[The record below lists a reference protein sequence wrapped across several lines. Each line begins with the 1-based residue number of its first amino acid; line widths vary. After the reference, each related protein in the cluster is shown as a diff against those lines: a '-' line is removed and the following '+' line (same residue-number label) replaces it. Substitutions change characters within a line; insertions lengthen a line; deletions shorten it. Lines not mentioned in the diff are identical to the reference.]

1 MVPLRRDFSLSNNRL
16 LLLDKFGPKKGEQ
29 DKFPIVLSLL
39 PINQWIQTLFWHGSL
54 LEEVFGPDKRD
65 LGKRIKHG
73 ENHPDVNHLDVG
85 GRGKGLA
92 HPDETEKVDS
102 SYDFCLILLLYF
114 LYQIKIKSQEHI
126 KGKYL
131 QSWEDKHDGKV
142 NLDDH
147 GDVLVGEAVDHL
159 AQEHQHASR
168 QGHLDISCFH
178 ARNLFCSPWENL
190 RRQVG
195 QGWPQQQR
203 LASRP
208 TGLSTWGILVRLVMS
223 PF

>member
-1 MVPLRRDFSLSNNRL
+1 MNTNLVLTQLSSWRSLWSRQARSRKKDKAWWRSSRCQSSWCRRSR
-16 LLLDKFGPKKGEQ
+16 E
-29 DKFPIVLSLL
+29 
-39 PINQWIQTLFWHGSL
+39 GS
-54 LEEVFGPDKRD
+54 GSSRW
-65 LGKRIKHG
+65 
-73 ENHPDVNHLDVG
+73 NW
-85 GRGKGLA
+85 
-92 HPDETEKVDS
+92 KVDS
-102 SYDFCLILLLYF
+102 SYDFCLILLIYF
-114 LYQIKIKSQEHI
+114 LYQIEIKSQEQI

-142 NLDDH
+142 DLDDH
-147 GDVLVGEAVDHL
+147 GDILVGEAVDHL

-208 TGLSTWGILVRLVMS
+208 TGLSTLWCS
-223 PF
+223 